1 MKSSDS
7 AQGKICLNRLEKG
20 GMALAGTFGQKHGG
34 TAPSAE
40 RFNAASALRVQRIA
54 ENALRWPDTLQ
65 PNTNSKH
72 HVEVALLTL
81 SQGRRDDRARR
92 ALCVR
97 LR

>member
-65 PNTNSKH
+65 PNTKF
-72 HVEVALLTL
+72 EAPCRGCVAYAIAG
-81 SQGRRDDRARR
+81 SPR
-92 ALCVR
+92 
-97 LR
+97 